1 MKVNLRSHPASVHV
15 LSVECLTICNKKIK
29 VGEGGVVLFQ
39 YFIMK
44 TFSRQENLHYPKFDE
59 EEEYFRG
66 FVQLG
71 LRTTAG
77 TEMGSGGGWG

>member
-1 MKVNLRSHPASVHV
+1 M
-15 LSVECLTICNKKIK
+15 
-29 VGEGGVVLFQ
+29 VLFQ
-39 YFIMK
+39 YFIIK
-44 TFSRQENLHYPKFDE
+44 TFSGQENLHYPKFNE

-77 TEMGSGGGWG
+77 TELWGGRGNTVGGGCGVCLTGRGVTKGSPELAR